1 MDYPNIAICSYNLN
15 WEIMD
20 IKGGKLTR
28 EYSVKE
34 LEQYKSNIISNIQ
47 NIHDYYNP
55 QIYCFQEA
63 ANYTEVTKI
72 FNPDIFKHHV
82 NISGPELMV
91 TIWDSTRFEFLE
103 AKSNGFES
111 GRPFCIFVLKDILV
125 GNTFLLI
132 NIHSGH
138 KTNTYKSIFR
148 PIQTILDNSKILKNY
163 DISRIIIGGDFN
175 RNINEQI
182 KLNPEL
188 ILINDTNNSSSSSKQ
203 IFNFQYTNKE
213 LANTCCSISGRNLKN
228 NFDFVIDTFDSCIL
242 RHELNKESWYLQ
254 PASDHI
260 MIMTIIKKYYL

>member
-20 IKGGKLTR
+20 IKEGKLTR
-28 EYSVKE
+28 EYTVKE
-34 LEQYKSNIISNIQ
+34 LEQYKSNILENIQ

-82 NISGPELMV
+82 NISGPELML
-91 TIWDSTRFEFLE
+91 TIWDSTRFELLNV
-103 AKSNGFES
+103 KSSGFES
-111 GRPFCIFVLKDILV
+111 GRPFCIFVFKDILV
-125 GNTFLLI
+125 GNTFILI
-132 NIHSGH
+132 NIHAGH
-138 KTNTYKSIFR
+138 RTDTYKSIFR
-148 PIQTILDNSKILKNY
+148 PIQKILDKSKLLKNY
-163 DISRIIIGGDFN
+163 NISRIIIGGDFN

-182 KLNPEL
+182 KSSKEL
-188 ILINDTNNSSSSSKQ
+188 ILINDSDFDSNSKQ
-203 IFNFQYTNKE
+203 IFNFQYTNKK
-213 LANTCCSISGRNLKN
+213 LSNTCCSISGKNLKN
-228 NFDFVIDTFDSCIL
+228 NFDFVIDSLDSCIL

-260 MIMTIIKKYYL
+260 MIMSIIKKYYV